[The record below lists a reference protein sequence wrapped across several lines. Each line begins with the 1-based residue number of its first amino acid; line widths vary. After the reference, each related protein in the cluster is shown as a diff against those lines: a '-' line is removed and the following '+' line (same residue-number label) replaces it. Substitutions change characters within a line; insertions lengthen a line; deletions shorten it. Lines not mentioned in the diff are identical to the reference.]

1 MASPGLALE
10 RLFPFDVT
18 VAQGMGGQTRALG
31 AAPPAQP
38 GQGKAPQDRFV
49 FIEQNDLAPA
59 SPILQG
65 GQCKRAIGESRRGGI
80 EPSGGAAVA

>member
-1 MASPGLALE
+1 MTFLQYASRRTSPKGSSGTCIPDGVSTFLH
-10 RLFPFDVT
+10 
-18 VAQGMGGQTRALG
+18 
-31 AAPPAQP
+31 AAFTAH
-38 GQGKAPQDRFV
+38 QGKAPQDRFV

-65 GQCKRAIGESRRGGI
+65 GQCKRGIGESRRGGI